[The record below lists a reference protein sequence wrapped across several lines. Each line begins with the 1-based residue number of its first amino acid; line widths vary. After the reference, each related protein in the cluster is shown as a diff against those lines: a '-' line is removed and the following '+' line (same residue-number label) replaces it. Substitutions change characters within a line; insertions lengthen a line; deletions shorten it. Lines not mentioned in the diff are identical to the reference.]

1 MELGKTDAQDFNH
14 GNEAA
19 LQGQRSQES
28 HINFSG
34 GGGVAKK
41 NKDPAPKRNV
51 TLKRLKCNLDDLTGA
66 VINNQRCGR
75 SAVSSEP
82 GIKLAL
88 LITPLMN
95 TFIRADRSLRAA
107 AGDGHKY

>member
-1 MELGKTDAQDFNH
+1 MDVHDFNH
-14 GNEAA
+14 SNKAA

-28 HINFSG
+28 HINFNLGEG
-34 GGGVAKK
+34 GAKK
-41 NKDPAPKRNV
+41 NKDPVLKRNV

-95 TFIRADRSLRAA
+95 TFIRADCSLCAA
-107 AGDGHKY
+107 MGDRHKY